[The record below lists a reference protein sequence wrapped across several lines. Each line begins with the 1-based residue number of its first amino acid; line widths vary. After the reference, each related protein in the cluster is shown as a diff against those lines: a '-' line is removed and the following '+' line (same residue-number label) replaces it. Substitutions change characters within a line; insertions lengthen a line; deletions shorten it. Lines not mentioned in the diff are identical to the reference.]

1 MAKIDPKSIFDS
13 AESFYLGAKIIFK
26 SAEKQMIDPQSTT
39 FQLPILPCII
49 NMSFSLELYL
59 KFLLEIEKINK
70 TRTHEIAI
78 LYNKLPNNIK
88 GKVSNNVRSYQE
100 FEDSLK
106 EISNAFEEWRYDY
119 EKEKLS
125 IDIDKI
131 NKAITIFRDL
141 IIKIH
146 PEWL

>member
-13 AESFYLGAKIIFK
+13 AESFYLGAKIILK
-26 SAEKQMIDPQSTT
+26 SAEKQMMDPQSTT
-39 FQLPILPCII
+39 FQLPILPYIT

-59 KFLLEIEKINK
+59 KCLLEIENINK
-70 TRTHEIAI
+70 PRTHEIAI
-78 LYNKLPNNIK
+78 LYNKLSNNIK
-88 GKVSNNVRSYQE
+88 SKVSDNVPQYRK

-106 EISNAFEEWRYDY
+106 EISNAFEEWRYSY
-119 EKEKLS
+119 EKEKLN
-125 IDIDKI
+125 IEIGKI

-146 PEWL
+146 PEWV